1 LKIGLEIKGKI
12 CYTVSVFLYIL
23 FIFDIFGGAAV
34 KTAIVYYS
42 KTGAAAECA
51 RELYKII
58 PDAKL
63 FNLAVDSCDVS
74 SFDNVI
80 LGGGIR
86 AGMIPKQLK
95 KFVSENELTIQK
107 KNVGIFVCCADY
119 RQNLS
124 YIEQNFPA
132 IIVKKAVAA
141 DGFGARMNP
150 DEMKGFDK
158 FVAKIAMKK
167 IIKAGGSAPSIDKS
181 KISLFAKK
189 FI

>member
-1 LKIGLEIKGKI
+1 M
-12 CYTVSVFLYIL
+12 
-23 FIFDIFGGAAV
+23 
-34 KTAIVYYS
+34 KTAIVYFS

-51 RELYKII
+51 RELYRLI

-63 FNLAVDSCDVS
+63 FNLAVDRCDVS

-95 KFVSENELTIQK
+95 KYISENELVIQK
-107 KNVGIFVCCADY
+107 KNVGLFVCCADY
-119 RQNLS
+119 RQNLT

-132 IIVKKAVAA
+132 LIVKKAIAA
-141 DGFGARMNP
+141 DGFGAKMNP

-167 IIKAGGSAPSIDKS
+167 IIKSGGSAPTIDKS
-181 KISLFAKK
+181 KIASFAKK

>member
-1 LKIGLEIKGKI
+1 MLLFGKCDI
-12 CYTVSVFLYIL
+12 LPLYFYTVKMYFVISGE
-23 FIFDIFGGAAV
+23 IFV

-51 RELYKII
+51 RELYKLI

-86 AGMIPKQLK
+86 AGMIPSQLK
-95 KFVSENELTIQK
+95 KFVAANELEIQK
-107 KNVGIFVCCADY
+107 KNVGIYVCCADY
-119 RQNLS
+119 RQNNA
-124 YIEQNFPA
+124 YIENNFPA
-132 IIVKKAVAA
+132 LIVKKAVAA

-158 FVAKIAMKK
+158 FVAKITMKK
-167 IIKAGGSAPSIDKS
+167 IIKAGGSAPTIDKS
-181 KISLFAKK
+181 KITAFAKK
-189 FI
+189 FV